1 MKNFKELLK
10 EQFKD
15 LSEESLTTISEAFI
29 SAVEDKAKLQVESAI
44 IVKEEEHT
52 KLVEELKSSIDT
64 DHTSKLQKLVEAI
77 DQDHAFKFES
87 AISKIDAQHAKMLK
101 EALTA
106 QDTNYASKLTQAVN
120 HIDESHTSKL
130 SEIVNAIDK
139 DHSNKF
145 KIAFTKLD
153 EDHTAMLQKI
163 VNKYEK
169 LLTEEAVS
177 YKESLTTDISDYMNV
192 YLEKA
197 IPKNQISEAVENI
210 KARKTLNAIRDLVS
224 ISEEYIDTEVKE
236 ALQDGK
242 KIIDSL
248 KKELNEAI
256 KSNVEVNKKLN
267 QTESAYLLEQKTKSL
282 TPATKAHVNKLLKNK
297 TPEFI
302 QENFQ
307 YVVEMFEKDI
317 DEKEEDTKERVMSKR
332 ISESIDRPEI
342 VTESENIG
350 SYFTKNEDSS
360 VGGYLS
366 EMKKKDGSRLGFT
379 R

>member
-1 MKNFKELLK
+1 MNNFKELLK

-44 IVKEEEHT
+44 IVKDEEHA
-52 KLVEELKSSIDT
+52 KLVEELKTSIDA
-64 DHTSKLQKLVEAI
+64 DHTAKLQKLVEAL

-87 AISKIDAQHAKMLK
+87 AIAKLDNGHAKMLK

-106 QDTNYASKLTQAVN
+106 QDSNYAAKLQQAVN
-120 HIDESHTSKL
+120 HIDESHTAKL
-130 SEIVNAIDK
+130 SEIVEAIDA
-139 DHSNKF
+139 DHSNKI
-145 KIAFTKLD
+145 KIAFGKID
-153 EDHTAMLQKI
+153 EKHTGMLQKI
-163 VNKYEK
+163 VNKYEA

-177 YKESLTTDISDYMNV
+177 YKEGLITDISDYMNV
-192 YLEKA
+192 YLEKLV
-197 IPKNQISEAVENI
+197 PKDQISEAVENI

-342 VTESENIG
+342 VSESENIG

-366 EMKKKDGSRLGFT
+366 EMKKKDGSRLSFT